1 MTMARTESVVAIV
14 LISFSPVF
22 GFQAPATGQGVLAH
36 ARDLYTSAAYDEAL
50 AVLREYRAT
59 PAETVE
65 AEQYRAFCLIA
76 LGKIDDAAQV
86 IEQIITANPSF
97 RPPDAQASPRVR
109 DAFRTV
115 RRRMLPAIVR
125 QAYTDAREA
134 FTRSD
139 LDVAAKAFD
148 RVVTLLND
156 PDVADNAD
164 LADLRLLSK
173 GFGELIAK
181 TTATAAPAA
190 AAPPS
195 PREPQG
201 AAPPPPAAPSS
212 SGSWNPDHVYGADDS
227 DVTPPIVISQVVP
240 TWRPMGQP
248 VKTHEVTAVIL
259 IDKMGSVA
267 SVRLQGTSHNSSYDS
282 LLREAASHWKYQ
294 PAMRA
299 GRPVRFQKVVAIRLE
314 PSAPGR

>member
-1 MTMARTESVVAIV
+1 MTMARTASVVAIV

-22 GFQAPATGQGVLAH
+22 GFQADAPGQGALAH

-181 TTATAAPAA
+181 TTATTAPAAPAL
-190 AAPPS
+190 PS
-195 PREPQG
+195 AREPQS
-201 AAPPPPAAPSS
+201 APPPPAAPSS
-212 SGSWNPDHVYGADDS
+212 SGTWNTDHVYGADDS
-227 DVTPPIVISQVVP
+227 DVTPPIAISQVVP
-240 TWRPMGQP
+240 TWHPMGQP
-248 VKTHEVTAVIL
+248 LKTHELTAVIL
-259 IDKMGSVA
+259 IDEVGNVA
-267 SVRLQGTSHNSSYDS
+267 SVRLQGTSRNSSYDT
-282 LLREAASHWKYQ
+282 LLREAAGHWKYQ

-314 PSAPGR
+314 PASPGR